1 MYFSDCYYNKDN
13 NHCLLFR
20 GLIHYYNFF
29 FSGPMKVRLS
39 IFSGRESLNWLLTC
53 LLSLLSHFSVP
64 DSKFSARSQFLVR
77 GYKLSSPEKDVLQ
90 RKAKSFFLIIKW
102 TGAGQSRGQSNLFY
116 DQLLSLYYFP
126 SVQSLRSV
134 RRNFIWRFWYFAV
147 PVRTTWQLFPLTNQ
161 VGSVG
166 FQD

>member
-1 MYFSDCYYNKDN
+1 MYFSDCYYNKNN

-20 GLIHYYNFF
+20 GLIHYYYNIFV
-29 FSGPMKVRLS
+29 SGPMKVRLS

-53 LLSLLSHFSVP
+53 LLSLLSQSQIP
-64 DSKFSARSQFLVR
+64 NSLQGRPQFLVR
-77 GYKLSSPEKDVLQ
+77 GYKLSSREKDVLQ

-116 DQLLSLYYFP
+116 GQLLSLYYFP

-147 PVRTTWQLFPLTNQ
+147 SSQLLGQLFPLTKTK
-161 VGSVG
+161 
-166 FQD
+166 